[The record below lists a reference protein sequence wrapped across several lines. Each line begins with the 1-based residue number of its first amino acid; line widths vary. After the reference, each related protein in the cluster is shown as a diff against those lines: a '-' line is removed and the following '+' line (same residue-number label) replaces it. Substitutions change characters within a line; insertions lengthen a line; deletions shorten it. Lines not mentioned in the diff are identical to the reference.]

1 MLEVAERVNQ
11 LADEKFWEIKAQCLE
26 FATTMHMQFRTSSHL
41 LAHKD
46 DLKAGA
52 GQPKPTATP
61 GEKKDGPL
69 PAGGKPGSSAPGGAD
84 RNQVKNAL
92 TTSVEIVRKCFNIN
106 APMSVQK
113 LGLFSLQPLLND
125 YKLLYASYVEVLVN
139 IEQDIKNII
148 LSPEKIGPG
157 EEIYFSLGSVSFNYK
172 LKQDL
177 SNFDMILLANSLID
191 NIIANNFE
199 SLEKEHI

>member
-1 MLEVAERVNQ
+1 
-11 LADEKFWEIKAQCLE
+11 
-26 FATTMHMQFRTSSHL
+26 
-41 LAHKD
+41 
-46 DLKAGA
+46 
-52 GQPKPTATP
+52 
-61 GEKKDGPL
+61 
-69 PAGGKPGSSAPGGAD
+69 
-84 RNQVKNAL
+84 
-92 TTSVEIVRKCFNIN
+92 
-106 APMSVQK
+106 MSVQK

-177 SNFDMILLANSLID
+177 SNFDFILLANSLID

-199 SLEKEHI
+199 SLEKEHMQIFMVCCSNKAELEASASLDSWLKVF